1 MFKKTLL
8 LSVVALSI
16 SACGTILSGTSQ
28 NISVNSIQGG
38 QEISGAACVIDNGI
52 QKYYVNTPGTISVD
66 KYKKDIAVQ
75 CEKDG
80 IKSEIAQG
88 SSDFNAITLLGVLL
102 DFGIFSIP
110 TDFISG
116 GAWEYPKTITAS
128 FVAKNSN
135 TEVKK

>member
-52 QKYYVNTPGTISVD
+52 QKYNVNKKGT
-66 KYKKDIAVQ
+66 YYQ
-75 CEKDG
+75 
-80 IKSEIAQG
+80 
-88 SSDFNAITLLGVLL
+88 L
-102 DFGIFSIP
+102 
-110 TDFISG
+110 
-116 GAWEYPKTITAS
+116 
-128 FVAKNSN
+128 
-135 TEVKK
+135 